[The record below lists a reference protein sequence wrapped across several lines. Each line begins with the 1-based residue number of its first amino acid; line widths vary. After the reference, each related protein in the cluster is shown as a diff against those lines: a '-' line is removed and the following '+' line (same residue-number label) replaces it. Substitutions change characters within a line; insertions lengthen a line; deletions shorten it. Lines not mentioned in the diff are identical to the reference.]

1 MITAVRYMHNGK
13 TYQTEYGQNQI
24 RLPIYNITKDR
35 FDFAPWGNPGGELA
49 AFPDSPV
56 AHIDQVKNNQWDA
69 LAPIPIRIQYQSLLI
84 TDRHGQTYWHDN
96 PKDPI
101 HWGIKGLMARHHN
114 QRRIYILIRS
124 TDLAE
129 TLPTDNTIMP
139 CMLRSNYVHSKNRMP

>member
-1 MITAVRYMHNGK
+1 MISAVKYIHNGK
-13 TYQTEYGQNQI
+13 TYQAEYGQNQT
-24 RLPIYNITKDR
+24 RLPIYNIAKDR
-35 FDFAPWGNPGGELA
+35 FDFVPWGNPGGQLA

-84 TDRHGQTYWHDN
+84 TDRHGQTYWNDN
-96 PKDPI
+96 PDDPV
-101 HWGIKGLMARHHN
+101 HYGIKGLMARHQN

-129 TLPTDNTIMP
+129 TLPTDNTIMR